1 MDYTPAPWLIK
12 TEDTINEM
20 PAMWTIR
27 DRHKGVIATIES
39 MNPDDAA
46 LIAAAPDLLAALQGL
61 IALADKVDPERLFEG
76 LETIRARKA
85 IAKATH
91 S

>member
-1 MDYTPAPWLIK
+1 MDYTPAPWFIK
-12 TEDTINEM
+12 TEDTINEV

-27 DRHKGVIATIES
+27 DRHQGVIATIES
-39 MNPDDAA
+39 INPDDAA
-46 LIAAAPDLLAALQGL
+46 LIAAAPNLLAALRDICEICEDDDQYPQHTE
-61 IALADKVDPERLFEG
+61 I
-76 LETIRARKA
+76 ARKA